1 MVCLCFTLSNFSH
14 IYGKVRLICAAFS
27 CLYDSQCMYTGV
39 AQIRR
44 LCDSDVK
51 LYLTAI
57 KRNLNTADLSRM
69 KYSCYHVL
77 NQRFAQLDRFSDS
90 I

>member
-1 MVCLCFTLSNFSH
+1 MACLCFTLSNFSH

-27 CLYDSQCMYTGV
+27 RLYDSPCMYTGV

-44 LCDSDVK
+44 LRDSDVK

-69 KYSCYHVL
+69 KYSCYHGHVCYWK
-77 NQRFAQLDRFSDS
+77 
-90 I
+90 